1 MPKARTRVSKSHV
14 KVGDMVFVL
23 SGKDKKKRGRIVA
36 LSASEKKALVSGI
49 NKVKKHLKARRIG
62 DDSGIVEV
70 EAPIRTD
77 KLQVVCPN
85 CDSPTRVGHELNQKN
100 IKVRVCKKC
109 KKQFAK

>member
-1 MPKARTRVSKSHV
+1 MLKANTRVLKSHV
-14 KVGDMVFVL
+14 KVGDMVCVI
-23 SGKDKKKRGRIVA
+23 SGKDKKKRGRVIA
-36 LSASEKKALVSGI
+36 LSTREKKALVSGI
-49 NKVKKHLKARRIG
+49 NKVKKHLKARKIG
-62 DDSGIVEV
+62 DDSGIIEV

-109 KKQFAK
+109 KKQFTK

>member
-1 MPKARTRVSKSHV
+1 MLKAKTRVLKSHV

-23 SGKDKKKRGRIVA
+23 SGKDKKKRGRIIA
-36 LSASEKKALVSGI
+36 LSTREKKALVSGI
-49 NKVKKHLKARRIG
+49 NKVKKHLKARKIG

-70 EAPIRTD
+70 EAPICTD

>member
-1 MPKARTRVSKSHV
+1 MNKTRILKSHV
-14 KVGDMVFVL
+14 KIGDMVCVL
-23 SGKDKKKRGRIVA
+23 SGKDKKKRGRVIA
-36 LSASEKKALVSGI
+36 LSARAKKALVSGI

-77 KLQVVCPN
+77 KLQVVCPH
-85 CDSPTRVGHELNQKN
+85 CDVPTRVGHELNEKN
-100 IKVRVCKKC
+100 VKVRVCKKC